1 MLAAPHGRLAPGT
14 AGALDA
20 GLDLEEVG
28 ERGGGGNE
36 RGEKEEVVEK

>member
-28 ERGGGGNE
+28 ERGGGNE